1 MQIPTY
7 MNLKRLNHLLIRLGR
22 SPFYNSSA
30 SGSLPSPISAPQA
43 LSASISQSR
52 ALSHRPSITGLYI
65 KSLLDAV
72 FHVQTLYVWRE
83 KKTGGGHL
91 IDIQ

>member
-7 MNLKRLNHLLIRLGR
+7 MNLKRLNHLLIRLGHFP
-22 SPFYNSSA
+22 SYNSST
-30 SGSLPSPISAPQA
+30 SESHPPIS
-43 LSASISQSR
+43 
-52 ALSHRPSITGLYI
+52 GLYI

-72 FHVQTLYVWRE
+72 IHVQTLCVWRE
-83 KKTGGGHL
+83 KKTGGRHL